1 MINDSIN
8 TFDTSKTIEV
18 LDSKSKE
25 TEKEKQIKKTKIN
38 IYIKIIKIMIFV
50 CFTLLGFINHLGYYL
65 ILTSSQQFATKL
77 GNESLIACY
86 PLALIVFSS
95 FTRIINSK
103 YCINI
108 SYFVRVISLAIYFF
122 IGYLSLFFILQNA
135 NISKNNNRAFWLTM
149 IPTTIVGTAESFGEV
164 TILGYAGTFRGN
176 YISGWNIGSSFA
188 GVCGSFLSLLFKRLK
203 TNLKYIYL
211 FLSPIAVLYL
221 FIFMLIHLCGYKDR
235 KNYIIKQKYN
245 KMHEEKSQNIPNNN
259 NIEIT
264 NKKDLNIKNLKE
276 GFKVSYR
283 YIINLSLI
291 NFLQYTICYCFCERA
306 NKYKFI
312 NSKETYF
319 ESIQYETLLLFFE
332 LGVVISNSFL
342 FLIKNVKKLEIFTY
356 LQIINF
362 IIWFFQ
368 SLFGI
373 ISNQWICYIHLFFVG
388 ICGGAGNTGFL
399 YSMFNS
405 KKISQRLQELCLNI
419 CEFFMDWGILI
430 SSITSIIFDNTF
442 MKTNEYK
449 VKV

>member
-108 SYFVRVISLAIYFF
+108 SYFVRVISLAVYFF

-164 TILGYAGTFRGN
+164 TILGYAVQQR
-176 YISGWNIGSSFA
+176 
-188 GVCGSFLSLLFKRLK
+188 R
-203 TNLKYIYL
+203 
-211 FLSPIAVLYL
+211 
-221 FIFMLIHLCGYKDR
+221 
-235 KNYIIKQKYN
+235 
-245 KMHEEKSQNIPNNN
+245 IP
-259 NIEIT
+259 
-264 NKKDLNIKNLKE
+264 
-276 GFKVSYR
+276 
-283 YIINLSLI
+283 
-291 NFLQYTICYCFCERA
+291 
-306 NKYKFI
+306 
-312 NSKETYF
+312 
-319 ESIQYETLLLFFE
+319 
-332 LGVVISNSFL
+332 
-342 FLIKNVKKLEIFTY
+342 
-356 LQIINF
+356 
-362 IIWFFQ
+362 
-368 SLFGI
+368 
-373 ISNQWICYIHLFFVG
+373 
-388 ICGGAGNTGFL
+388 
-399 YSMFNS
+399 
-405 KKISQRLQELCLNI
+405 
-419 CEFFMDWGILI
+419 
-430 SSITSIIFDNTF
+430 
-442 MKTNEYK
+442 
-449 VKV
+449 